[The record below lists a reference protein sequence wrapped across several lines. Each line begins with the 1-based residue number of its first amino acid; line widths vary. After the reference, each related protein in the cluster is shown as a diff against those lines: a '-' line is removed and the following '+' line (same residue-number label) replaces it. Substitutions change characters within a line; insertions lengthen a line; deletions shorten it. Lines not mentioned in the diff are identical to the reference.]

1 MNFKDTERTTK
12 NCTLKNEEN
21 PLYIEFELNND
32 DGNEN
37 EYHDNNTTVNYE
49 RNDTNQ
55 SYCKLESSRKEER
68 RPYSPPFKL
77 EQ

>member
-12 NCTLKNEEN
+12 NCTLKNKEN

-37 EYHDNNTTVNYE
+37 EYHDNNTTVKYE
-49 RNDTNQ
+49 RNDTN
-55 SYCKLESSRKEER
+55 
-68 RPYSPPFKL
+68 
-77 EQ
+77 